1 MIRGPLVIRCLGI
14 VGRVEAVK
22 HDGET
27 PAGEYLERY
36 DPEAHGGRGEAT
48 FTRDIERAMVFPDVG
63 AVWRCI
69 RKQPR
74 ARPIRPDGKPNRPL
88 MAFTLQILPRASVS

>member
-14 VGRVEAVK
+14 VGRVEAVH
-22 HDGET
+22 HDGVT

-36 DPEAHGGRGEAT
+36 DPEAHGGRGDVT
-48 FTRDIERAMVFPDVG
+48 FTRDIARARVFPDVG
-63 AVWRCI
+63 AVWECI
-69 RKQPR
+69 RTRPK
-74 ARPIRPDGKPNRPL
+74 ARPTRPDGTANRPL